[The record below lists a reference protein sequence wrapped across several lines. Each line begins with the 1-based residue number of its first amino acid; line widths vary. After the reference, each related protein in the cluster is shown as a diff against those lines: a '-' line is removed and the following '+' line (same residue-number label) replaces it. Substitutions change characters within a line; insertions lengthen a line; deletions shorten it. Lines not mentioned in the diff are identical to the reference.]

1 MILRRIAQHL
11 KQQHWTG
18 VVIELVIVILGV
30 FIGLQVDNWNQ
41 ARAEHHRL
49 DQQLAAFESELETN
63 LAQIKD
69 YRHSAQEQISAIN
82 ELRATLAGGKG
93 STDPGHIDTLL
104 FHVIGV
110 KDLHPEL
117 SAYRDLADSGG
128 LRRLLGTPL
137 RHDITRWESD
147 LAWVQRLDRDA
158 LVHRDSIVLP
168 YFTRHLSFAATVE
181 NSRVVKAQG
190 FAPSRFHN
198 HLGQLA
204 NSEELENMLTVR
216 FVIEAEILDTSKRLE
231 QSTETLIAALKKR
244 EGRR

>member
-1 MILRRIAQHL
+1 MILRRIAQHM

-18 VVIELVIVILGV
+18 VFIELVIVVLGV

-41 ARAEHHRL
+41 ARAEHNRL
-49 DQQLAAFESELETN
+49 DQQLSAFKSELETN
-63 LAQIKD
+63 LVQIKN
-69 YRHSAQEQISAIN
+69 YRRHAASQISAIN
-82 ELRATLAGGKG
+82 ELRATLGTGKG
-93 STDPGHIDTLL
+93 NTDPGHINTLL
-104 FHVIGV
+104 FRVIGV

-128 LRRLLGTPL
+128 LRRLRGTPL

-168 YFTRHLSFAATVE
+168 YFTRHMSFAATVE
-181 NSRVVKAQG
+181 NNSMVKAQG
-190 FAPSRFHN
+190 FARTRFHN
-198 HLGQLA
+198 NLDQLA
-204 NSEELENMLTVR
+204 NSEEFENMLTVR

-231 QSTETLIAALKKR
+231 HSTDTLIATLKKR
-244 EGRR
+244 EAHR

>member
-1 MILRRIAQHL
+1 MILRRIAQHM

-18 VVIELVIVILGV
+18 VFIELVIVVLGV

-41 ARAEHHRL
+41 ARTEHHRL

-63 LAQIKD
+63 LVQIKD
-69 YRHSAQEQISAIN
+69 YRTTASKQISAIN
-82 ELRATLAGGKG
+82 ELRATLGNGKG
-93 STDPGHIDTLL
+93 NTDPGHVNTLL
-104 FHVIGV
+104 FQVVGI

-128 LRRLLGTPL
+128 LRRLRGKPL
-137 RHDITRWESD
+137 RRDISRWESD

-168 YFTRHLSFAATVE
+168 YYTHHLSFAATAE
-181 NSRVVKAQG
+181 NDRDVKAHG

-198 HLGQLA
+198 DMNQLA
-204 NSEELENMLTVR
+204 NSEEFENMLTVR

-231 QSTETLIAALKKR
+231 QSTETLIATLKNR
-244 EGRR
+244 EARR